1 MENCFDFSTERL
13 KAQCPIW
20 NVAAVGKVMLFDLAL
35 LEVRFFIWTL
45 RPHIKNEKKKGTS
58 FKSRSNIV
66 VTALGISR
74 A

>member
-45 RPHIKNEKKKGTS
+45 RPHIKKEKKRHL
-58 FKSRSNIV
+58 F
-66 VTALGISR
+66 
-74 A
+74 

>member
-20 NVAAVGKVMLFDLAL
+20 NMAVVGKVMFLDLAL
-35 LEVRFFIWTL
+35 LEVGFFIWTL
-45 RPHIKNEKKKGTS
+45 RPHIKKGKKCTS

-66 VTALGISR
+66 VTTLGISR